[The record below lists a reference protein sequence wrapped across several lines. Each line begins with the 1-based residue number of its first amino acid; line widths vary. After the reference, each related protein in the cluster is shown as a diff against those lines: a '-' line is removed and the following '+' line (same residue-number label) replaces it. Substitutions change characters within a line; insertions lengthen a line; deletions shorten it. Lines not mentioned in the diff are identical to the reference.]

1 MLDYLRKHLDTRW
14 AGRGEVDYQ
23 PQMSSTNIRAKEMAR
38 AGAPHGSLAVCDHQ
52 TAGRGRMTRR
62 WETPAGEA
70 LTQTL
75 VLRPKLPVEQAQLY
89 TFAAALAAARAIEDV
104 CPQLGPKIKWPND
117 VVIGT
122 RKCVGILCEMVL
134 DADGYAIVPGVGIN
148 INQTRFEGEL
158 EDKATSLLMETGK
171 LQDRWQVLCAY
182 LKRLEEAVDALEQD
196 GLNGIWQDYA
206 GRSITLGSRVRVVGT
221 DVEFTGTARTLDE
234 MGALIVMDENGE
246 ERRVLSGDV
255 SVRGLMG
262 YVDEHQN

>member
-1 MLDYLRKHLDTRW
+1 MTLYELTDDYLALLSMVDDPDVDEQTLLDTME
-14 AGRGEVDYQ
+14 G
-23 PQMSSTNIRAKEMAR
+23 
-38 AGAPHGSLAVCDHQ
+38 
-52 TAGRGRMTRR
+52 
-62 WETPAGEA
+62 
-70 LTQTL
+70 
-75 VLRPKLPVEQAQLY
+75 
-89 TFAAALAAARAIEDV
+89 
-104 CPQLGPKIKWPND
+104 IK
-117 VVIGT
+117 
-122 RKCVGILCEMVL
+122 
-134 DADGYAIVPGVGIN
+134 
-148 INQTRFEGEL
+148 GEL

-262 YVDEHQN
+262 YVDENQN